1 MKNLSYNL
9 QIVVSDELEKYS
21 RNFVDGFLKRTI
33 IDPALVVDLS
43 FYPTHAEYRKDPK
56 RSFAGPVY
64 SEKNDEHFTIH
75 MCEESLKDI
84 PSLALQ
90 GWLEHIMMRC
100 IQKLQPEFYQ
110 INFRRNIF
118 PLMPVTGAAE
128 NHILEVVTSLETG
141 LKNHLAT
148 AMLIDLGLGLPQV
161 YFYFYLINPDLE
173 DRAHYQEA
181 IPHGWTK
188 ALFLCRKLQEFMPI
202 FLLAGRNI
210 EFSVDLRSY
219 WLKDHDYL
227 LQEDLSLLKI
237 LANIPD
243 RYNKE
248 PYSFKVIEMF
258 KKVKSHLLAPH
269 SLFIAPLSLGM

>member
-1 MKNLSYNL
+1 MKNMSYKL
-9 QIVVSDELEKYS
+9 QIVVSDELEKHS
-21 RNFVDGFLKRTI
+21 RNFVDGFLKRAI
-33 IDPALVVDLS
+33 IDPPLAVDLS
-43 FYPTHAEYRKDPK
+43 FHPTHAEYRKDPK

-84 PSLALQ
+84 PSLVLQ

-128 NHILEVVTSLETG
+128 NHILEMVTSLETG

-161 YFYFYLINPDLE
+161 YFCFFNLNPSME
-173 DRAHYQEA
+173 DRDNYQET
-181 IPHGWTK
+181 IPYSWTRT
-188 ALFLCRKLQEFMPI
+188 LFLCRKLSEFIPI
-202 FLLAGRNI
+202 SLLA
-210 EFSVDLRSY
+210 EKHVDFSNDLELY
-219 WLKDHDYL
+219 WWNAHDYL
-227 LQEDLSLLKI
+227 IREDQAILKI
-237 LANIPD
+237 LADIPG
-243 RYNKE
+243 RYEKE

-258 KKVKSHLLAPH
+258 KKVKSNLLAPPKRDLPSSTLH
-269 SLFIAPLSLGM
+269 